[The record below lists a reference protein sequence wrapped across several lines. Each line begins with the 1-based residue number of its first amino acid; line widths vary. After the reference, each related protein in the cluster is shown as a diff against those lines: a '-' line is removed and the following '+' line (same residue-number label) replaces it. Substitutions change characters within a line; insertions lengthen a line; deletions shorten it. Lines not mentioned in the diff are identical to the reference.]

1 MINKPIWIVSCKARP
16 LEGCS
21 IKFDNSEFYFVESLV
36 PANSSSKAQAPLS
49 AALSEARFELEEVI
63 SSKPYVARE
72 WRDELQF
79 PEIEDAAQ
87 KSAQTGNLV
96 FALFISQDP
105 IDSGELEHSS
115 YCQKI

>member
-1 MINKPIWIVSCKARP
+1 M
-16 LEGCS
+16 
-21 IKFDNSEFYFVESLV
+21 
-36 PANSSSKAQAPLS
+36 S

-63 SSKPYVARE
+63 SSKPYVASE

-96 FALFISQDP
+96 FALFISEDP
-105 IDSGELEHSS
+105 KDNGDSEDEVWTGLKEN
-115 YCQKI
+115 